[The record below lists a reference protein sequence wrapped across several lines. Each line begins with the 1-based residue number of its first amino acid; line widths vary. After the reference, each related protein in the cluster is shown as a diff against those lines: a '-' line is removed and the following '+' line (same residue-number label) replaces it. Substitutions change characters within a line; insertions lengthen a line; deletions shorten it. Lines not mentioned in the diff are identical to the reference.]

1 MKKQNRI
8 LVIAL
13 LSVMTLNISGTTVA
27 AQDFVLLE
35 LLIQNHKIR
44 SNKLNERGNLKA
56 EGYGLT
62 LIEKNKTQNYEDV
75 VDQLSNRMGGLMSY
89 VAFAADVYALEQL
102 AEEVVRLEKKAIKLT
117 GEASS
122 TDQGLADTGMK
133 IQNEFTDMISRITTR
148 CIYVVTSGLGVSM
161 ATQEQRKQFTDQ
173 TGEDLRQMRNILRNF
188 VHFGEM
194 KMIANPARN
203 GNDAH
208 SREMLMQ
215 AIENYRKE
223 AFQKTLKLIDKNVD
237 IFKK

>member
-13 LSVMTLNISGTTVA
+13 LSVMTLNILGTTVA

>member
-13 LSVMTLNISGTTVA
+13 LSVMTLNILGTTVA

-44 SNKLNERGNLKA
+44 SNKLNKRGNLKA

-173 TGEDLRQMRNILRNF
+173 TGEDLRKMRNILRNF